1 MTTSGKEY
9 FTQQKFDELNAELKR
24 LKGVVRKE
32 VAEELAYAKSL
43 GDLSENAEYHEAREK
58 QSKTEARI
66 AELENMLKD
75 AEIVKRS
82 SKNDMVGVG
91 SNVVVRRGSDATEI
105 TYMIVGSEEADMAS
119 GKLSLYSPLGSSM
132 LGRKKGES
140 FSFSTPKGQMNYTI
154 VDIK

>member
-1 MTTSGKEY
+1 MVTPEKEY
-9 FTQQKFDELNAELKR
+9 FTQQKFDELSAELGR
-24 LKGVVRKE
+24 LKAVVRKE

-66 AELENMLKD
+66 AGLENMLKN

-82 SKNDMVGVG
+82 LKNNVVSVG
-91 SNVVVRRGSDATEI
+91 SNVVVRRGSDMTEI
-105 TYMIVGSEEADMAS
+105 NYTIVGSEEADMAS
-119 GKLSLYSPLGSSM
+119 GKLSLHSPLGSSM
-132 LGRKKGES
+132 LGRKKNES
-140 FSFSTPKGQMNYTI
+140 FSFSTPRGKMNYTI

>member
-1 MTTSGKEY
+1 MTTSEKEY
-9 FTQQKFDELNAELKR
+9 FTQEKFDELSAELKR

-66 AELENMLKD
+66 AGLENMLKNG
-75 AEIVKRS
+75 EIVRRS
-82 SKNDMVGVG
+82 SKNNAVNVG
-91 SNVVVRRGSDATEI
+91 SCVVVRKGSDMTNI
-105 TYMIVGSEEADMAS
+105 NYTIVGSEEADMAS
-119 GKLSLYSPLGSSM
+119 GKLSLHSPLGSSL

-140 FSFSTPKGQMNYTI
+140 FSVSTPKGEMNYTI